1 MIETSI
7 HHMAAAAIGALAAI
21 GIARPVDMR
30 ATQPSAPPAIVS
42 TLESPTR
49 AVFKYRVAIA
59 SLLELKPGMTAGDVG
74 AGSGFITRLLAS
86 QVAPNGRVIATDR
99 DPALVSYIEE
109 KARAESLQN
118 VSARVA
124 PADGIGLEPATVDAV
139 LAVELLGR
147 DRHPADLVKA
157 LAAAVKPGGIMV
169 VVDSPREGQG
179 DQQTG
184 IDADD
189 VVTMA
194 TAAGVTR
201 LDEIGIVPGHF
212 ALRFRK
218 P

>member
-1 MIETSI
+1 MIVAAIE
-7 HHMAAAAIGALAAI
+7 HVAAAAIGVAVLVGVAWT
-21 GIARPVDMR
+21 VDVR
-30 ATQPSAPPAIVS
+30 ATQPSSPPAIVS
-42 TLESPTR
+42 TLESPSR

-59 SLLELKPGMTAGDVG
+59 SLLELKPGMVAADVG

-86 QVAPNGRVIATDR
+86 QVSPNGRVIATDR

-109 KARAESLQN
+109 KAKADGLQN
-118 VSARVA
+118 VSARLA
-124 PADGIGLEPATVDAV
+124 PADGTGLEPATADAV
-139 LAVELLGR
+139 VVVEVLGR
-147 DRHPADLVKA
+147 DRHAADLIKA
-157 LAAAVKPGGIMV
+157 LASALKPGGIMV

-189 VVTMA
+189 VIAMA

-201 LDEIGIVPGHF
+201 IDEIGIVPGHF

>member
-1 MIETSI
+1 MIAAAIERV
-7 HHMAAAAIGALAAI
+7 AAAAIGVVVMVGVAWT
-21 GIARPVDMR
+21 VDVR
-30 ATQPSAPPAIVS
+30 ATQASSPPAIVS
-42 TLESPTR
+42 TLESPSR

-59 SLLELKPGMTAGDVG
+59 SLLELKPGMVAADVG

-86 QVAPNGRVIATDR
+86 QVSPNGRVIATDR

-109 KARAESLQN
+109 KAKADGLQN
-118 VSARVA
+118 VSARLA
-124 PADGIGLEPATVDAV
+124 PADGTGLEPATADAV
-139 LAVELLGR
+139 VAVEVLGR
-147 DRHPADLVKA
+147 DRHAADLIKA
-157 LAAAVKPGGIMV
+157 LASALKPGGIMV
-169 VVDSPREGQG
+169 VVDSAREGQG

-189 VVTMA
+189 VIAMA

-201 LDEIGIVPGHF
+201 IDEIGIVPGHF

>member
-1 MIETSI
+1 MITAAI
-7 HHMAAAAIGALAAI
+7 DRAAASAIFVVLLT
-21 GIARPVDMR
+21 GIAWTSNVR

-42 TLESPTR
+42 TLENPSR

-59 SLLELKPGMTAGDVG
+59 SLLELKPGMVAAEVG
-74 AGSGFITRLLAS
+74 AGSGFIARLLAP

-99 DPALVSYIEE
+99 DPVLVSYIAE
-109 KARAESLQN
+109 KARADGLQN
-118 VSARVA
+118 LAARLA
-124 PADGIGLEPATVDAV
+124 PADGTGLDPATLEAV
-139 LAVELLGR
+139 VAVELLGR
-147 DRHPADLVKA
+147 DRHAANLIKA
-157 LAAAVKPGGIMV
+157 LVSALKPGGIMV

-189 VVTMA
+189 VITMA

-201 LDEIGIVPGHF
+201 IDESGIVPGHF

>member
-7 HHMAAAAIGALAAI
+7 DRIAAAAMGMVLAA
-21 GIARPVDMR
+21 GVAWPVDMR
-30 ATQPSAPPAIVS
+30 ATQPSSPPAIVS
-42 TLESPTR
+42 ALESPTR

-59 SLLELKPGMTAGDVG
+59 SLLELKPGMIAGDVG

-86 QVAPNGRVIATDR
+86 QVAPTGRVIATDR
-99 DPALVSYIEE
+99 DPALVSYLEE
-109 KARAESLQN
+109 KAKADGLQN

-124 PADGIGLEPATVDAV
+124 PPDGIGLDRATVDAV
-139 LAVELLGR
+139 VAVELLGR

-157 LAAAVKPGGIMV
+157 LAAALKPGGIMV